1 MRPRILP
8 GYPALLLPAALLA
21 ALLIFIS
28 KVSIVREYG
37 NNTPFWDQWDAE
49 AEQLYKPYKQG
60 RLGLSSI
67 LRTHNEHRIT
77 TTRTLHLGLFVLTGC
92 KWTPKL
98 QMYVNALLHVSAI
111 SLFLAFTCWAV
122 PTRARL
128 PVWIAGTL
136 LFLVPFGWDN
146 VLQGFNTHF
155 YTLLFFSVALLWTCC
170 IARSLLPSA
179 AIAILLAISCV
190 LTMASGALV
199 LVAACVILG
208 FRVLL
213 FGETRVPAVL
223 VFVFSVIAATS
234 VIYTPRLEHHEHLRS
249 ASMGQFFGAMVQ
261 AYA

>member
-77 TTRTLHLGLFVLTGC
+77 TTRILHLGLFVLTGC

-98 QMYVNALLHVSAI
+98 QMHVNALLHVSAI

-122 PTRARL
+122 PTRVRL

-155 YTLLFFSVALLWTCC
+155 YTLLFS
-170 IARSLLPSA
+170 
-179 AIAILLAISCV
+179 ILLRGPTLDLLHRTVSFTLCSDCNPFGHLMRAHDGLRCV
-190 LTMASGALV
+190 GA
-199 LVAACVILG
+199 G
-208 FRVLL
+208 GRVCN
-213 FGETRVPAVL
+213 TWV
-223 VFVFSVIAATS
+223 
-234 VIYTPRLEHHEHLRS
+234 
-249 ASMGQFFGAMVQ
+249 
-261 AYA
+261 

>member
-77 TTRTLHLGLFVLTGC
+77 TTRILHLGLFVLTGC

-98 QMYVNALLHVSAI
+98 QMHVNALLHVSAI

-223 VFVFSVIAATS
+223 VVVFSVIAATS